1 MTEKTNYR
9 CVPSLQQFYSGG
21 AVTLSS
27 DGTFLACA
35 CNEKITI
42 VKFIDAS
49 IKATLEGDSEL
60 VTSLAISP
68 DDRFLFSA
76 SHSRLIRVWD
86 LESFKCIRSWKVR
99 IDEIF
104 SFFLFTSI
112 DHRCIVDF
120 FFKFHSLG
128 PRRSSDGNGVP
139 FVWGFACYWRCR

>member
-21 AVTLSS
+21 AVASS
-27 DGTFLACA
+27 HDGTFLACA

-42 VKFIDAS
+42 VNFIDAS

-68 DDRFLFSA
+68 DDRFIFSA

-104 SFFLFTSI
+104 RLFFVFILIIVALVNFLFLSF
-112 DHRCIVDF
+112 C
-120 FFKFHSLG
+120 
-128 PRRSSDGNGVP
+128 
-139 FVWGFACYWRCR
+139 C